1 MTDNDLSK
9 RIEIYEK
16 TLQTYET
23 QINELE
29 KSLAIN
35 QDRLKVIEQEL
46 QEQFGTTDI
55 QEIENRI
62 NRELEKV
69 VQLEQQLQQL
79 MNEYNSKYG
88 QKSEQ

>member
-1 MTDNDLSK
+1 MTNDDLSK

-16 TLQTYET
+16 TLQTYEA

-35 QDRLKVIEQEL
+35 QDRIRVIEQEL

-62 NRELEKV
+62 NHEMAEV
-69 VQLEQQLQQL
+69 TQLEQQLQQL
-79 MNEYNSKYG
+79 MSEYNSKYG

>member
-16 TLQTYET
+16 TLQTYEM

-62 NRELEKV
+62 NRELEEV

-79 MNEYNSKYG
+79 MNEYNAKYG